1 MKKIAIFTAFAALV
15 SFSSCEEDS
24 LSGCTNPDVINYNAA
39 ATEDDGSCEYERNSI
54 TEVWNI
60 KTIESLAQIS
70 EAQTQTL
77 LSGLQTLCPGNFL
90 IEFPN
95 TPMPTTDTEWHEFV
109 NNLTDNTNNLVGS
122 GSTIEFTDTTMI
134 INILNT
140 VNTLAYGFSTENSIT
155 VEDPNGVYRSFD
167 IINCDEENL
176 ILRVKFYSRDPGLEG
191 LVVIRTFTCTP

>member
-54 TEVWNI
+54 T
-60 KTIESLAQIS
+60 
-70 EAQTQTL
+70 
-77 LSGLQTLCPGNFL
+77 
-90 IEFPN
+90 
-95 TPMPTTDTEWHEFV
+95 
-109 NNLTDNTNNLVGS
+109 
-122 GSTIEFTDTTMI
+122 
-134 INILNT
+134 
-140 VNTLAYGFSTENSIT
+140 

-191 LVVIRTFTCTP
+191 LVVIRTFTCTR